1 MRELLPRTEIPA
13 LWALVAWWPL
23 TWITIGILLS
33 VAHGWWSL
41 LWWFGLPPALHRVV
55 GRHVTD
61 GRHAIAS
68 VPAFAWWVQYQLQL
82 PFIRLPWFEEVLRLI
97 PGAASAWM
105 ALWGGHLSPWAHV
118 APGVVITDRSR
129 TLIARSAV
137 IGNGV
142 LLGGH
147 AVGRDR
153 DGAWWVEIGAVRIE
167 AGAVIGARC
176 VIGPGSRVAPNEVVT
191 ATAAL
196 PPGTTWIGG
205 RRELR
210 HD

>member
-1 MRELLPRTEIPA
+1 M
-13 LWALVAWWPL
+13 
-23 TWITIGILLS
+23 
-33 VAHGWWSL
+33 
-41 LWWFGLPPALHRVV
+41 
-55 GRHVTD
+55 
-61 GRHAIAS
+61 
-68 VPAFAWWVQYQLQL
+68 
-82 PFIRLPWFEEVLRLI
+82 
-97 PGAASAWM
+97 WM
-105 ALWGGHLSPWAHV
+105 ALWGGHLSPWAHI

-153 DGAWWVEIGAVRIE
+153 GGAWWVEIGMVKIE

-176 VIGPGSRVAPNEVVT
+176 VIGPGSRVAPDEVVT